1 MHVCMYVSFVAA
13 RQKEKKVRL
22 KVEVSEMLSLR
33 WAGSEKGLMVL

>member
-1 MHVCMYVSFVAA
+1 MYVCMC
-13 RQKEKKVRL
+13 RLWQQGKKKKKVRL